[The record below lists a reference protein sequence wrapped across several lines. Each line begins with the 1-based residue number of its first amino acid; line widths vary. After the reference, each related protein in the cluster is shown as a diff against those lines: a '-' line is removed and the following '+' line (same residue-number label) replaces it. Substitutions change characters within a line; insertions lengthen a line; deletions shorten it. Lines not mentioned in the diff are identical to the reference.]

1 MGPPRTSGRSSL
13 GAKAPAAHADF
24 AAHSPA
30 RFRPASFLRE
40 PPRDDVSRG
49 ASLQPAAIWRQ
60 ALSKKVVAHRARAA
74 PTSRNLG
81 LYRPRHPPR
90 ATRAPGRGGAGRGLV
105 GAGRALPA
113 PPPSRHGRAPPPAAR
128 CPLPARGPSPSPPRR
143 LDPLCGQSGRQL
155 TLARLRGLGARRRAA
170 RTWSS
175 AGKGEGAWGPRVRAG
190 LSCRGVPC
198 HHHPGEGSGF
208 APRSGARTLSS
219 RAPLQAWGLGP
230 GACSRGPAPWAFR
243 GEGGMCPIPCPSR
256 LLSFPRD
263 PLLSL
268 REARPWGRPLHP
280 LGRRRVVAERPWLWC
295 CLVAAWP
302 GVARLEGGRPR
313 CCPGQA

>member
-1 MGPPRTSGRSSL
+1 MRPIRTVGLRPPTSAAQAGPEVLEDLRDARGRRPQRP
-13 GAKAPAAHADF
+13 GEAP
-24 AAHSPA
+24 S
-30 RFRPASFLRE
+30 RPAE
-40 PPRDDVSRG
+40 PVWVPRAHQAGARWGRRPRPPTPTSQLIHPPASAPPASSGNPPAMTSRG
-49 ASLQPAAIWRQ
+49 APA
-60 ALSKKVVAHRARAA
+60 S
-74 PTSRNLG
+74 
-81 LYRPRHPPR
+81 RPRPP
-90 ATRAPGRGGAGRGLV
+90 GAKRF
-105 GAGRALPA
+105 
-113 PPPSRHGRAPPPAAR
+113 
-128 CPLPARGPSPSPPRR
+128 PRR
-143 LDPLCGQSGRQL
+143 SWP
-155 TLARLRGLGARRRAA
+155 TAHAPRLRPETSGFTG
-170 RTWSS
+170 
-175 AGKGEGAWGPRVRAG
+175 RAG